1 MKSIMQSVR
10 TGIAVAL
17 LLPALCLAG
26 EERGTAPEAEALVK
40 KAVAYWKQNGRD
52 KALAEFNKQS
62 SQFRVKDLYI
72 VAFDMTGMGL
82 AHPNPKLVGK
92 STPGIKDVDGK
103 MIFREYVNTVETK
116 GRGWVDYK
124 WPSPAT
130 GAIESKSTY
139 LEKVDDVIIGAGIY
153 K

>member
-1 MKSIMQSVR
+1 MKSIIKSIMACV
-10 TGIAVAL
+10 VAL
-17 LLPALCLAG
+17 LLLPAICVAG

-40 KAVAYWKQNGRD
+40 KAVAFMKQNGRE
-52 KALAEFNKQS
+52 KALAEFNKQT
-62 SQFRVKDLYI
+62 SQFRVKDMYI

-116 GRGWVDYK
+116 GKGWVDYK

-139 LEKVDDVIIGAGIY
+139 LEKVDDIIIGAGIY